1 MASKGK
7 LQQWIKSLDDSTKYV
22 DNMPIK
28 VKTYQKTVYFYLFKI
43 KNGIKMLAK
52 QKKQHF

>member
-22 DNMPIK
+22 DNMPIH
-28 VKTYQKTVYFYLFKI
+28 VKTYQKTVYYYLFKMR
-43 KNGIKMLAK
+43 K
-52 QKKQHF
+52 